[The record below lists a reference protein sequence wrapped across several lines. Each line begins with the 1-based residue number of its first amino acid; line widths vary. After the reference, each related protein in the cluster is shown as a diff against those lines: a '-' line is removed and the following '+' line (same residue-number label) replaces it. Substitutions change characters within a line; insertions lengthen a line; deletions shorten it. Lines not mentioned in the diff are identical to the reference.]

1 MFSRIYELI
10 AGERNGDFGTLE
22 LGYSLGLA
30 MGIIVFFNHIGKRR
44 ITKDPTPIEVE
55 MKMYEEEV
63 EKALIDLAEKEK
75 MEIEVK

>member
-1 MFSRIYELI
+1 ME
-10 AGERNGDFGTLE
+10 NT
-22 LGYSLGLA
+22 
-30 MGIIVFFNHIGKRR
+30 FFNHIGKRR